1 MKTARL
7 LLLAALFAVAA
18 CTSKSS
24 DSDKNIVKTK
34 LQAFTD
40 TVQLDTFKIAL
51 MGEESKDMK
60 LLFTITT
67 NKGEQVYKKEIKAD
81 ELLKSY
87 LASADLKSEEEKI
100 KFLNDEVNF
109 FFDEEHFLVPA
120 ITDQEKPDNN
130 TPDKAFY
137 EELKAS
143 KLNGFDYR
151 LGKDT
156 KIYIAW
162 SAKDK
167 KVKIYYKCC

>member
-1 MKTARL
+1 MKFAHL
-7 LLLAALFAVAA
+7 LLLFFASAIAA
-18 CTSKSS
+18 CNSKT
-24 DSDKNIVKTK
+24 DKAAQNVQKTK

-51 MGEESKDMK
+51 LGEESKDMK

-67 NKGEQVYKKEIKAD
+67 NKGEQVYKKEILAD

-87 LASADLKSEEEKI
+87 LATADLKNEAKKV

-109 FFDEEHFLVPA
+109 FFEDEHFLMPA
-120 ITDQEKPDNN
+120 ITEQEKPDNN
-130 TPDKAFY
+130 TPDKVFY

-143 KLNGFDYR
+143 KLNGFSYR

-156 KIYIAW
+156 NIYIAW

>member
-1 MKTARL
+1 MKFPLSL
-7 LLLAALFAVAA
+7 LLFCAFSIAA
-18 CTSKSS
+18 CNSKSNKS
-24 DSDKNIVKTK
+24 QNVEKTK

-51 MGEESKDMK
+51 VGDEIKDMK

-67 NKGEQVYKKEIKAD
+67 KNGEQVYKKEILAD

-87 LASADLKSEEEKI
+87 LATADLKNEEKKI

-109 FFDEEHFLVPA
+109 FFEDEHFLIPA
-120 ITDQEKPDNN
+120 ITQQEKPDNN

-143 KLNGFDYR
+143 QLNGFSYR

-156 KIYIAW
+156 NVYIAW